1 MGDNK
6 NKEEYKRDLRVFKKL
21 VSALKNLPITSKVLT
36 DTRIGR
42 GVNSIVKDG
51 IFKPEWISETALNLV
66 NEWKSIVH
74 N

>member
-6 NKEEYKRDLRVFKKL
+6 NKDEYKRDLRVFKKL

-66 NEWKSIVH
+66 NEWKAIVH

>member
-6 NKEEYKRDLRVFKKL
+6 NKEEYKQDLRVFKKL

-66 NEWKSIVH
+66 NEWKAIVH
-74 N
+74 S

>member
-66 NEWKSIVH
+66 NEWKAIVH